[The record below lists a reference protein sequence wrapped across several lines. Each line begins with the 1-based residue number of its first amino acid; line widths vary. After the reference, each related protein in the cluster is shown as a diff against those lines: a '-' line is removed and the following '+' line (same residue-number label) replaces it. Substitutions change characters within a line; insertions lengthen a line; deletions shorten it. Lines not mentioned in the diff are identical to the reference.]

1 MPDNNNLS
9 TIKNVYFIG
18 IGGVSMSSLALILK
32 SLGKS
37 VSGYDFKHSEITDM
51 LEQNGVHIDYTASD
65 ADLSGCDTVVFT
77 AAISEDD
84 PVYKAAIAQN
94 KRILSRAELLG
105 MVTGGYRMSIGVAGT
120 HGKSTTTGFLA
131 QILLESDSD
140 ATILAGAALPALGG
154 MYRVGGGDIAAF
166 EACEYKNSY
175 HHMHPTVK
183 VVLNCELDH
192 VDFFKNLDAVIDS
205 FTTYLNIPGS
215 GGVNIGVVNLDNK
228 NAVKAAE
235 LSNADV
241 RYFSIENKNADFYA
255 QNIDISTGFAKFDL
269 FSKEQ
274 GFLFKAELCVPG
286 LHNVSNAVAAA
297 LAAHVCGIDIKAIQ
311 KGLCEFT
318 GVKRRFERIGTLP
331 CGALVIDDYA
341 HHPDEIRATLSA
353 AKKVAKGRV
362 ICVFQPHTYSRTKA
376 LLGNFA
382 SALSDC
388 DKVICAKIYPAR
400 EKDIFNISSADLA
413 ELIPN
418 AECMDSFSEI
428 AAYIQNNAQPDDMI
442 ITMGAGDIYKVSDYL
457 LFA

>member
-183 VVLNCELDH
+183 VVLNCELDQ
-192 VDFFKNLDAVIDS
+192 DRKS
-205 FTTYLNIPGS
+205 
-215 GGVNIGVVNLDNK
+215 VV
-228 NAVKAAE
+228 
-235 LSNADV
+235 
-241 RYFSIENKNADFYA
+241 
-255 QNIDISTGFAKFDL
+255 
-269 FSKEQ
+269 
-274 GFLFKAELCVPG
+274 
-286 LHNVSNAVAAA
+286 
-297 LAAHVCGIDIKAIQ
+297 
-311 KGLCEFT
+311 
-318 GVKRRFERIGTLP
+318 
-331 CGALVIDDYA
+331 
-341 HHPDEIRATLSA
+341 
-353 AKKVAKGRV
+353 
-362 ICVFQPHTYSRTKA
+362 
-376 LLGNFA
+376 
-382 SALSDC
+382 
-388 DKVICAKIYPAR
+388 
-400 EKDIFNISSADLA
+400 
-413 ELIPN
+413 
-418 AECMDSFSEI
+418 
-428 AAYIQNNAQPDDMI
+428 
-442 ITMGAGDIYKVSDYL
+442 
-457 LFA
+457 